1 MECFCDLLDIKLT
14 EFFYC
19 YILLASTPFGISF
32 YVGNVVRQNKTFTDF
47 DFAFPMGISI
57 TLKKCTFY
65 SEAELQSV
73 ISNSCC
79 NFDFK
84 LIKRWLKMLCV
95 VQKNFLSRKLDH
107 RIQILV
113 RFPFVRT
120 GRLERASF
128 FWPKISPCDHARGNW
143 VYFAQSEWGLA
154 TTN

>member
-84 LIKRWLKMLCV
+84 LIKR
-95 VQKNFLSRKLDH
+95 
-107 RIQILV
+107 
-113 RFPFVRT
+113 
-120 GRLERASF
+120 
-128 FWPKISPCDHARGNW
+128 
-143 VYFAQSEWGLA
+143 
-154 TTN
+154 